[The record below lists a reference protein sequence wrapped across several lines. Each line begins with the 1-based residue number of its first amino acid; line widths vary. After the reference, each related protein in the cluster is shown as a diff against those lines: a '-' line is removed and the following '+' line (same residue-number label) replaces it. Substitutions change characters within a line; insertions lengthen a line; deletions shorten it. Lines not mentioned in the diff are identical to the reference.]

1 MEYDEIFQSA
11 LSALPCPV
19 SKSPAGGSNET
30 YVTFNEVLESY
41 TQHASNTPQR
51 ILHTVQVHAF
61 SRCEDGTCKSIIR
74 QAIRLLR
81 AAGVR
86 VYNCGPDLYED
97 ETRYHHITA
106 TCEWTQPFTE

>member
-1 MEYDEIFQSA
+1 MEYDEVFQGA

-19 SKSPAGGSNET
+19 SKSPAGGNHET

-97 ETRYHHITA
+97 ETRYHHITLPR
-106 TCEWTQPFTE
+106 CWPSPLK

>member
-1 MEYDEIFQSA
+1 MEYDEVFQGA

-19 SKSPAGGSNET
+19 SKSPAGGNHET

-61 SRCEDGTCKSIIR
+61 SSHSAAARR
-74 QAIRLLR
+74 WR
-81 AAGVR
+81 AGVQLR
-86 VYNCGPDLYED
+86 P
-97 ETRYHHITA
+97 
-106 TCEWTQPFTE
+106 